1 MEEILLYFSLK
12 YNGNFDEIYNA
23 VKNKEQVNDELK
35 KGLFKKL
42 KSNYTTI
49 ISKDYPQTL
58 KKIMCPPFVLFYYG
72 NLDLVNS
79 KCIAIAGSTNP
90 SDYGKEVTG
99 KIVEG
104 LSKENFTT
112 VAGLGIG
119 IEKIVHKNSIYT
131 KGNSIAVL
139 GSGID
144 YCYPKQNI
152 NLYQEMKINHL
163 ILSEYPYN
171 ISQTKEKLIHRKRI
185 ITGLSEILLVTES
198 KEKGNAIINAGFAL
212 EQGKEIFAIPSPI
225 NSVFQGTNDII
236 KNGGSLLNSIED
248 ILNSRGI

>member
-12 YNGNFDEIYNA
+12 YNGDFDKIYSA
-23 VKNKEQVNDELK
+23 VKNKEQINDELK
-35 KGLFKKL
+35 KDLFKKL

-49 ISKDYPQTL
+49 ISKDYPQAL
-58 KKIMCPPFVLFYYG
+58 KKIMYPPFVLFYYG
-72 NLDLVNS
+72 NLDLVNT
-79 KCIAIAGSTNP
+79 KCISLAGSTDP
-90 SDYGKEVTG
+90 SDYGIEITG
-99 KIVEG
+99 KIVEE

-112 VAGLGIG
+112 IAGLGIG

-139 GSGID
+139 GCGID

-152 NLYQEMKINHL
+152 NLYREMKTNHL
-163 ILSEYPYN
+163 ILSEYPYS
-171 ISQTKEKLIHRKRI
+171 ILQTKEKLIHRKRI

>member
-35 KGLFKKL
+35 KELFKKL

-49 ISKDYPQTL
+49 ISKDYPQAL

-72 NLDLVNS
+72 DLTLTAT
-79 KCIAIAGSTNP
+79 KC
-90 SDYGKEVTG
+90 
-99 KIVEG
+99 
-104 LSKENFTT
+104 
-112 VAGLGIG
+112 
-119 IEKIVHKNSIYT
+119 
-131 KGNSIAVL
+131 IAVL

-171 ISQTKEKLIHRKRI
+171 ILQTKEKLIHRKRI